1 MFLLPPAPPPI
12 PPPPPAEMRVEAP
25 APLRIPAPPP
35 LVLPPPRP
43 LPAVDLGLHR
53 PGRCLKPG
61 TAQLLRA
68 ALEILVTA
76 NGGTV
81 THRPEPDPARPPSQP

>member
-1 MFLLPPAPPPI
+1 MFFAPPSLPSL
-12 PPPPPAEMRVEAP
+12 PAEVRVEAC

-35 LVLPPPRP
+35 LVLPPPKP
-43 LPAVDLGLHR
+43 LPMVNLGIHR
-53 PGRCLKPG
+53 PERRLKPG
-61 TAQLLRA
+61 TALLLRA

-81 THRPEPDPARPPSQP
+81 THRPEPDPPLPPSHP

>member
-1 MFLLPPAPPPI
+1 MLFTPPAPPPSL
-12 PPPPPAEMRVEAP
+12 PPLPAEVRVEAC

-53 PGRCLKPG
+53 PGRRLKPG
-61 TAQLLRA
+61 TALLLRA

-81 THRPEPDPARPPSQP
+81 THRPELSPPLPPSQP

>member
-1 MFLLPPAPPPI
+1 MMGSCSSRHPTCRPFPPKCGWRFPRRCGSRP
-12 PPPPPAEMRVEAP
+12 R
-25 APLRIPAPPP
+25 PP

-43 LPAVDLGLHR
+43 LPVVNLGVHR
-53 PGRCLKPG
+53 PERRLKPG
-61 TAQLLRA
+61 TALLLRA

-81 THRPEPDPARPPSQP
+81 THRPEADPLRPPPQP